1 MIKQGAKIKSCATIC
16 LLPKLRGGPWIYW
29 DGLEESIAKARQAG
43 FDAVELFTRPIH
55 EVDADQVM
63 RALKLNQIELAAV
76 GTGVGKVL
84 YGLSLTSP
92 EAKVRK
98 DAIEFIKQV
107 IEFAS
112 KVNAAAIIGSMQG
125 IRHKEITVEQANNWL
140 IEGLT
145 ELTDYAE
152 KLKSCIL
159 LEPLN
164 RYETNLMNTV
174 AQSAIILDK
183 IESSSIKL
191 LADLFHM
198 NIEEESISQTLRK
211 FSNKIGHVH
220 FADSNR
226 RPVGMGHLSL
236 NEIATTL
243 KDIDYNGYLSAEA
256 LSYPDEKTASEQT
269 MNAFRCFFGGNG

>member
-1 MIKQGAKIKSCATIC
+1 MIEQSAGIKSCATIC
-16 LLPKLRGGPWIYW
+16 LLPELRGGPWIYW
-29 DGLEESIAKARQAG
+29 DGLEESVAKARLAG
-43 FDAVELFTRPIH
+43 FDAVELFAGPVQDI
-55 EVDADQVM
+55 DASLVA
-63 RALKLNQIELAAV
+63 RTLKLNQIELAAV
-76 GTGVGKVL
+76 GTGAGKVL
-84 YGLSLTSP
+84 YNLYLTSP

-107 IEFAS
+107 IEFSS
-112 KVNAAAIIGSMQG
+112 KFNAAAIIGSMQG
-125 IRHKEITVEQANNWL
+125 IRHKEITVEQANSWL

-164 RYETNLMNTV
+164 RYETNLMNTT
-174 AQSAIILDK
+174 AQSAAVLDK
-183 IESSSIKL
+183 IESNSIKL

-198 NIEEESISQTLRK
+198 NIEEESIPQTLTK
-211 FSNKIGHVH
+211 FKNKIGHIH

-226 RPVGMGHLSL
+226 RPVGMGHLCL
-236 NEIATTL
+236 NEIVATL

-256 LSYPDEKTASEQT
+256 LSYPDEKTAAEQT
-269 MNAFRCFFGGNG
+269 IKAFRYFFY